1 MGLLWRLFAPKPL
14 KKARRTVRK
23 AAHPVRTATRAVTPK
38 PVKRLQRAAHPV
50 SLAELKIEDA
60 AVNALRGRSQHKRSR
75 HTARPSTEASPPS
88 KRNLDEQGRL
98 VTARRDERSAWIR
111 DGVEIAL
118 LDGSDDLE
126 VVGESYYQE
135 NLWRL
140 VGPRWPDER
149 VRHNIYAVLVAED
162 DNPHDANAVA
172 VWVQGLKVG
181 HLSRANAR
189 RYRPGL
195 LGLQRRYGQLI
206 TLNGVIVGG
215 GIREDGPGRL
225 GVFLRH
231 DPTDFDLSAFLGVG
245 GLGDPY

>member
-38 PVKRLQRAAHPV
+38 PVKQLQRAAHPV

-60 AVNALRGRSQHKRSR
+60 AVNALRGRPRHKQSR
-75 HTARPSTEASPPS
+75 HTAQASTEAPPPS
-88 KRNLDEQGRL
+88 KRNPDEQGRPE
-98 VTARRDERSAWIR
+98 TARRDERPAWMR
-111 DGVEIAL
+111 DGAETAL
-118 LDGSDDLE
+118 FDGSDDLE

-140 VGPRWPDER
+140 VGPRWPDDR
-149 VRHNIYAVLVAED
+149 VRHHVCAVLVAEED
-162 DNPHDANAVA
+162 DPHDANAVA

-195 LGLQRRYGQLI
+195 LSLQRRYGQPVA
-206 TLNGVIVGG
+206 LNGAIAGG

-231 DPTDFDLSAFLGVG
+231 DPADF
-245 GLGDPY
+245 GL